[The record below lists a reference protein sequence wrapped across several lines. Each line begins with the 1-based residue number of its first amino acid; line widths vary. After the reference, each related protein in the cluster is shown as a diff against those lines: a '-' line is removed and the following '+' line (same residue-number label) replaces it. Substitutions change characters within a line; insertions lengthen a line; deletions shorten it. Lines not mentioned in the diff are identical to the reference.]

1 MQGQKWFGP
10 KRVGWGVRPIH
21 PMGWLVLIIFIG
33 AIAAGLH
40 LLLTG
45 LGKTLGIGILA
56 LAIVLMIV
64 IVALK
69 FERGET

>member
-1 MQGQKWFGP
+1 MQGAKWFGP

-21 PMGWLVLIIFIG
+21 PMGWFVLIVFVG
-33 AIAAGLH
+33 AIAAGLN

-45 LGKTLGIGILA
+45 LGATLGIVILA
-56 LAIVLMIV
+56 LALVLLIG

-69 FERGET
+69 FKKG

>member
-10 KRVGWGVRPIH
+10 KRVGWGLRPIH
-21 PMGWLVLIIFIG
+21 PMGWFVLIIFIG
-33 AIAAGLH
+33 AIAAGLN

-45 LGKTLGIGILA
+45 LSAILGIGILA

-64 IVALK
+64 IISLK
-69 FERGET
+69 FEKGGT

>member
-1 MQGQKWFGP
+1 MQGEKWFGP

-21 PMGWLVLIIFIG
+21 PMGWFVLIVFVG
-33 AIAAGLH
+33 AIAAGLN

-45 LGKTLGIGILA
+45 LGATLGIVILA
-56 LAIVLMIV
+56 LALVLLIG

-69 FERGET
+69 FKKGET

>member
-1 MQGQKWFGP
+1 MQGEKWFGP

-21 PMGWLVLIIFIG
+21 PMGWFVLIVFVG
-33 AIAAGLH
+33 AIAAGLN

-45 LGKTLGIGILA
+45 LGVTLGIVILA
-56 LAIVLMIV
+56 LALVLLIG

-69 FERGET
+69 FKKGET

>member
-1 MQGQKWFGP
+1 MQGEKWFGP

-21 PMGWLVLIIFIG
+21 PMGWFVLIVFVG
-33 AIAAGLH
+33 AIAAGLN

-45 LGKTLGIGILA
+45 LSATLGIGILA
-56 LAIVLMIV
+56 LAIILMIV

-69 FERGET
+69 FEREKT